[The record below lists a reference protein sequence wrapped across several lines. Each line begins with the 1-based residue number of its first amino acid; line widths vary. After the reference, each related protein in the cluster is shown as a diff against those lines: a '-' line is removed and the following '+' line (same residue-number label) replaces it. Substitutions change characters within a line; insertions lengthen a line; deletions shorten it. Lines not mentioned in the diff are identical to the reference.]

1 MRVLLFGGTGMVG
14 QGVLIE
20 CLRDPD
26 VSEVVSVVRAPSGQN
41 NPKLREL
48 VHRDFF
54 DFSAIAN
61 QLSDFDACFYCLG
74 ATSVGKTEAEY
85 TRITYDITVAVA
97 NTLAPRNPHMTFVFV
112 SGANSDSSEK
122 GSVMWARV
130 KGKAENA
137 ILNAPFK
144 ASYVFRPGL
153 IQPIHGVKSKTP
165 LYRIP
170 YAILAPF
177 VPFLRKRL
185 PRYVTTS
192 EQIGRAML
200 IVAKQSA
207 PKRILESEDINK
219 L

>member
-74 ATSVGKTEAEY
+74 
-85 TRITYDITVAVA
+85 
-97 NTLAPRNPHMTFVFV
+97 
-112 SGANSDSSEK
+112 
-122 GSVMWARV
+122 
-130 KGKAENA
+130 
-137 ILNAPFK
+137 
-144 ASYVFRPGL
+144 
-153 IQPIHGVKSKTP
+153 
-165 LYRIP
+165 
-170 YAILAPF
+170 
-177 VPFLRKRL
+177 
-185 PRYVTTS
+185 
-192 EQIGRAML
+192 
-200 IVAKQSA
+200 
-207 PKRILESEDINK
+207 
-219 L
+219 

>member
-1 MRVLLFGGTGMVG
+1 
-14 QGVLIE
+14 
-20 CLRDPD
+20 
-26 VSEVVSVVRAPSGQN
+26 SEVVSVVRAPSGQN

-74 ATSVGKTEAEY
+74 STSVGKTEAAY

-97 NTLAPRNPHMTFVFV
+97 NTLAPRNPNMTFVFV

-177 VPFLRKRL
+177 VPFLLKRF
-185 PRYVTTS
+185 PQYVTTS
-192 EQIGRAML
+192 EQIGRGML
-200 IVAKQSA
+200 IVAKQGA
-207 PKRILESEDINK
+207 PKPILESEDINK

>member
-14 QGVLIE
+14 QGVLLV
-20 CLRDPD
+20 CLRNPD
-26 VSEVVSVVRAPSGQN
+26 VREVVSVVRAASGQTD
-41 NPKLREL
+41 PKLREI

-54 DFSAIAN
+54 DFAPIADR
-61 QLSDFDACFYCLG
+61 LTGFDACFYCLG

-97 NTLAPRNPHMTFVFV
+97 NVLAPRNPNMTFVFV
-112 SGANSDSSEK
+112 SGASSDSTEK

-130 KGKAENA
+130 KGKGENA

-153 IQPIHGVKSKTP
+153 IQPIHGVKSKTL

-170 YAILAPF
+170 YVLLAPF
-177 VPFLRKRL
+177 VPLLRRKF
-185 PRYVTTS
+185 PNYVTTTA
-192 EQIGRAML
+192 QIGHAML
-200 IVAKQSA
+200 VVARQGA
-207 PKRILESEDINK
+207 PKRILESADINK